1 MIKQTGTLNKY
12 SDKQCCIYGLFG
24 RFDNNYVKCG
34 LLVWQ
39 ESVCCAQREEES
51 TAGDKHNPRKHEV
64 NLQYLNFINYW
75 YFKLVL

>member
-1 MIKQTGTLNKY
+1 MKLERKRFLIFIFRTRVLVVMIKQTGTLNKY

-51 TAGDKHNPRKHEV
+51 TAGDKHNPR
-64 NLQYLNFINYW
+64 
-75 YFKLVL
+75 